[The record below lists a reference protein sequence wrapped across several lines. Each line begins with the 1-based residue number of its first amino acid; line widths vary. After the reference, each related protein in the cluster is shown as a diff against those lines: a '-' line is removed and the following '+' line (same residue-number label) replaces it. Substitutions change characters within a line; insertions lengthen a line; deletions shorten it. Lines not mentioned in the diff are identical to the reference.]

1 MSEAS
6 PAYQRHSMMRPGQ
19 MFADQAD
26 VCWPCQAASRKLG
39 CWFSVRLGIKQ
50 SRYWDKEA
58 EWNMACC
65 LVLTTMSWLLSIF
78 HTVACEDDDLMQCR
92 WVINI
97 LWQRPG
103 GKEGPVIVTHSAEL
117 CISLASF
124 RVAVKQQDPPAPP
137 PSELHLLHPPL
148 SEIVAIKIELL
159 PPQLQ
164 AGDKWRA
171 RWWQEVHEVFI

>member
-103 GKEGPVIVTHSAEL
+103 GQEGPVIVTHIAQHLQNSASPWLHSEW
-117 CISLASF
+117 
-124 RVAVKQQDPPAPP
+124 
-137 PSELHLLHPPL
+137 PSSSRTHQLHRRRSSTCCTLL
-148 SEIVAIKIELL
+148 S
-159 PPQLQ
+159 Q
-164 AGDKWRA
+164 R
-171 RWWQEVHEVFI
+171 